1 MPQQNIYKD
10 ALNNVIASVEMEGY
24 EVTETQ
30 KLSCLDF
37 LDGKID
43 KKDFIKTV
51 LEQVVWYIIFYGFKA
66 CYSHI

>member
-1 MPQQNIYKD
+1 MLQENIYRD
-10 ALNNVIASVEMEGY
+10 ALNNAIASVEMEGY

-37 LDGKID
+37 LNGKID

-51 LEQVVWYIIFYGFKA
+51 LEQHEFDVSYFTY
-66 CYSHI
+66 